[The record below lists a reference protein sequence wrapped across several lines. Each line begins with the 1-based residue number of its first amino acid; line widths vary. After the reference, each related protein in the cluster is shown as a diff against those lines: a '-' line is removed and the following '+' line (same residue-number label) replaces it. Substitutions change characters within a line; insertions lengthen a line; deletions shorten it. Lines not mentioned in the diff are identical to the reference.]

1 MIYEENTSAFYACAF
16 LVSVRVARVAEM
28 LREYIPNIVQ
38 TTSPKYIDMETLMST
53 HLDLSIQYL
62 QMQRKIVCLVSR
74 MHFFHLLILS
84 DVCVYVVLCTRG

>member
-16 LVSVRVARVAEM
+16 LVSVRVAEM